1 MKLSKK
7 HGIILGVVV
16 SVLIVAA
23 AVGWRIILE
32 RQYMQAE
39 QKGSVQSTENV
50 ADTPASEATDV
61 STGKTYRN
69 EKYGFEFKLSD
80 EYSVSENMKNQ
91 VKTEGN
97 VMYLDPQKTEYTF
110 NSRKGLKMLNEW
122 GQRGDVT
129 DSWVIRV
136 NTFDY
141 SKEFDDDFKG
151 WIRRNHDVDVEK
163 FGISESLLNKWESAN
178 FVSWASIGSDYSAFF
193 TNRKSIVEIDTS
205 GTSFFYDSNPDYFS
219 AILGT
224 FRYYQ

>member
-1 MKLSKK
+1 
-7 HGIILGVVV
+7 
-16 SVLIVAA
+16 
-23 AVGWRIILE
+23 
-32 RQYMQAE
+32 
-39 QKGSVQSTENV
+39 
-50 ADTPASEATDV
+50 
-61 STGKTYRN
+61 
-69 EKYGFEFKLSD
+69 
-80 EYSVSENMKNQ
+80 
-91 VKTEGN
+91 
-97 VMYLDPQKTEYTF
+97 
-110 NSRKGLKMLNEW
+110 MLNEW

-193 TNRKSIVEIDTS
+193 TNGKSIVEIDTS
-205 GTSFFYDSNPDYFS
+205 GTSFFYDSKPDYFS